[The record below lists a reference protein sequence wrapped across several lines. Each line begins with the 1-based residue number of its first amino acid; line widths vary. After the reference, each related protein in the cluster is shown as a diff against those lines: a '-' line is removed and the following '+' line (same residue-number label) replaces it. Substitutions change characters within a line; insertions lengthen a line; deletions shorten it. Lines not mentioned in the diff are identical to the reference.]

1 MSKTCTKGN
10 KKSAKLVRGLDGK
23 MHCVRFGD
31 PNMTIKKDIPGRK
44 KSFCARHRCSSK
56 VDPATPGYQSCLA
69 WNCKMTTTKS
79 KNRHR
84 RPQRRRSRHRSR
96 SRRIRRTSTSSR
108 KKSSKRRRRIARR
121 LLRGR

>member
-31 PNMTIKKDIPGRK
+31 PNMTIKKHIPGRK

-69 WNCKMTTTKS
+69 WDCKMTPTKS
-79 KNRHR
+79 QDRHR
-84 RPQRRRSRHRSR
+84 RPQQRRSRNRSR
-96 SRRIRRTSTSSR
+96 SREIRRTRSR

-121 LLRGR
+121 LLTGR